1 MKKISSETIIE
12 VQFYDLD
19 PMNIVWH
26 GNYIKYLEE
35 ARCDLL
41 AQIGYTYEDMKK
53 DGFAYP
59 VAKMELKFI
68 KPAVFAQKLR
78 IVTTLLEYE
87 PSLNFKYE
95 IFDNQCG
102 EKIFEAKSMQIC
114 FDVNANTSVY
124 AAPQRFIEKLRGYE

>member
-19 PMNIVWH
+19 PMNVVWH

-41 AQIGYTYEDMKK
+41 TKIGYTYTDMMK
-53 DGFAYP
+53 DGITYP
-59 VAKMELKFI
+59 VAKMDLKFI
-68 KPAVFAQKLR
+68 KSAFFEQKLKV
-78 IVTTLLEYE
+78 ITTLIEYE
-87 PSLNFKYE
+87 PSLNIKYE
-95 IFDNQCG
+95 IFDFSSG

-114 FDVNANTSVY
+114 YDVKLNTSVY
-124 AAPQRFIEKLRGYE
+124 EPPKRFLEKLRMYE